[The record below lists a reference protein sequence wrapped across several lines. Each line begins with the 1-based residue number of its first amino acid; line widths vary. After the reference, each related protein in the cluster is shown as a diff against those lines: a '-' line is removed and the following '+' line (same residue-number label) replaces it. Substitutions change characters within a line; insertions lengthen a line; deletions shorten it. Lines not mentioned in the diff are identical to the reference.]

1 MGKKSKLPKSKMKVN
16 LARQKRMAMAMIK
29 RTKLPDNHD
38 VLNPDVNPE
47 FKEQHLSIYGHRLM
61 SNRDLRAMEVAEL
74 FMEWASDDSQ
84 PNGLREGLPE
94 DSARGIN
101 LVLDDFEDICRRHG
115 EEQEDAF
122 TIFAHEWKWYPP
134 VLKTFKP
141 VEVGRWELAVYDIL
155 YNYCLR
161 PVEFNSLT
169 MNQFIAWLCSN
180 GRVPKDFCKRVEK
193 ECLSRGGIKYSEFL
207 QLLKAYVDAEPE
219 EKERKKRLHDFFAN
233 NKPPKLKAIGLQ
245 EFDQYKRDVIKIAQT
260 NRDILLLWDEEFAH
274 WLRQG
279 FNGFPELNNQIRWR
293 AFELAARLDESRPP
307 SCKAVNMLFGD
318 LLIEMEDY
326 IYDQHDV
333 WVRQQNIEAQR
344 SSEKVES
351 QQQKAETRAPEEQ
364 RVEAQAPQQETA
376 ESQVPQAKT
385 EFEWEPQ
392 AQEPNKQ
399 IQLEDMLNEIL
410 HNEKRIHLH
419 KARIQT
425 NRAGGKGTSDD
436 DRQLQVLHQREL
448 QCLEMLKELRQE
460 QERRTIQC
468 ERAMS
473 QNTIPQATNDE
484 MPTYQEIVTKEITPP
499 RAALREIV
507 TPQRHHPYIPDSKVS
522 YPQSYDENGS
532 GLPCDPDY
540 ERLQRCRMAE
550 IRRQRL
556 TRRTTKTR

>member
-1 MGKKSKLPKSKMKVN
+1 
-16 LARQKRMAMAMIK
+16 
-29 RTKLPDNHD
+29 
-38 VLNPDVNPE
+38 
-47 FKEQHLSIYGHRLM
+47 
-61 SNRDLRAMEVAEL
+61 
-74 FMEWASDDSQ
+74 
-84 PNGLREGLPE
+84 
-94 DSARGIN
+94 
-101 LVLDDFEDICRRHG
+101 
-115 EEQEDAF
+115 
-122 TIFAHEWKWYPP
+122 
-134 VLKTFKP
+134 
-141 VEVGRWELAVYDIL
+141 
-155 YNYCLR
+155 
-161 PVEFNSLT
+161 
-169 MNQFIAWLCSN
+169 
-180 GRVPKDFCKRVEK
+180 
-193 ECLSRGGIKYSEFL
+193 
-207 QLLKAYVDAEPE
+207 
-219 EKERKKRLHDFFAN
+219 
-233 NKPPKLKAIGLQ
+233 
-245 EFDQYKRDVIKIAQT
+245 
-260 NRDILLLWDEEFAH
+260 
-274 WLRQG
+274 
-279 FNGFPELNNQIRWR
+279 
-293 AFELAARLDESRPP
+293 
-307 SCKAVNMLFGD
+307 MLFGD

-507 TPQRHHPYIPDSKVS
+507 TPQRHHPCIPDSKVS